1 MLLAPPHRLR
11 RITLC
16 VLIAVLLLLLLL
28 LLLQGM
34 SDEEVAA
41 EMAPGPDDPQ
51 PLSPEEEEER
61 QALMREGFSTWNRC
75 ARDADMCVHMCVCQC
90 VCVPLARVPRDGF
103 LCSAHVEFSSRH

>member
-1 MLLAPPHRLR
+1 MS
-11 RITLC
+11 
-16 VLIAVLLLLLLL
+16 
-28 LLLQGM
+28 LLQGM

-75 ARDADMCVHMCVCQC
+75 GCWDRWVWELTVG
-90 VCVPLARVPRDGF
+90 RE
-103 LCSAHVEFSSRH
+103 S